1 MKVKIAVAQVDKPA
15 VCESTVDKLING
27 GMYCPPEL
35 VGVPAH
41 ADPGRGIIT
50 QDGMLFSFSGPFF
63 WANSAL
69 RDLPQMEVELTPD
82 RWY

>member
-1 MKVKIAVAQVDKPA
+1 MKVKIAKVAKPA
-15 VCESTVDKLING
+15 VCESTVEKLING

-41 ADPGRGIIT
+41 ADHGRGIIT
-50 QDGMLFSFSGPFF
+50 QDGLLFSFSGPFF
-63 WANSAL
+63 WANSAFEN
-69 RDLPQMEVELTPD
+69 LPKREVDLTPD